1 VLLRAHDLGSPAQP
15 GMALL
20 HLMRGDVDGATTS
33 IATAL
38 AAVSSDPLLR
48 ARLLPAQVE
57 ILLAAGDD
65 QTAAIAA
72 EELDGIGERYG
83 TAALRADAACSNG
96 LVRLARGDPNG
107 AVRALTLG
115 LELWNEVGAP
125 YEAARARRGL
135 ADALL
140 ALGDRAGSA
149 GELRSA
155 RSTFEALGAR
165 IDLEGV
171 AAAMARTGALT

>member
-1 VLLRAHDLGSPAQP
+1 IE
-15 GMALL
+15 
-20 HLMRGDVDGATTS
+20 
-33 IATAL
+33 IA
-38 AAVSSDPLLR
+38 
-48 ARLLPAQVE
+48 
-57 ILLAAGDD
+57 LAAGDLEA
-65 QTAAIAA
+65 AAIAA
-72 EELDGIGERYG
+72 EELDGLGERYG
-83 TAALRADAACSNG
+83 TTALRAEAACSNG
-96 LVRLARGDPNG
+96 VVRLARGDPIV

-115 LELWNEVGAP
+115 LELWSEVGAP

-149 GELRSA
+149 VELRAA

-171 AAAMARTGALT
+171 AVAMARTGALT